1 MSAKTIWCLA
11 AISIAVATA
20 LGAFGT
26 HALRPIL
33 TPERF
38 ASFDIAVTYQFFHSL
53 GLLGIGFFQRQDP
66 TNRVFGRLATAL
78 LVGIML
84 FCGSIY
90 ALTFGAPK
98 WIAMIAPF
106 GGGTL
111 ILSWVLIAMAIWRS
125 PSFADSATR

>member
-1 MSAKTIWCLA
+1 MSAKMIWCLA

-53 GLLGIGFFQRQDP
+53 GLLGIGFLQRQDP

-111 ILSWVLIAMAIWRS
+111 ILSWVLIAIAIWRS
-125 PSFADSATR
+125 PSFSDSATQ

>member
-1 MSAKTIWCLA
+1 MRAQTIWIAAALSLA
-11 AISIAVATA
+11 LATA

-53 GLLGIGFFQRQDP
+53 GLMGIGFLQHQDP
-66 TNRVFGRLATAL
+66 TNRSFSRIAAAL
-78 LVGIML
+78 LFGMLL

-98 WIAMIAPF
+98 GIAMVAPI

-111 ILSWVLIAMAIWRS
+111 ILTWIFVAISIWRS
-125 PSFADSATR
+125 RVLAD

>member
-1 MSAKTIWCLA
+1 MTARTIGIA
-11 AISIAVATA
+11 AAFSIAMATA

-53 GLLGIGFFQRQDP
+53 GLLGIGFLQHQDP
-66 TNRVFGRLATAL
+66 TNRVFGRLAKAL
-78 LVGIML
+78 LLGMLL

-98 WIAMIAPF
+98 GVAMVAPI

-111 ILSWVLIAMAIWRS
+111 ILTWVFVAISIWRS
-125 PSFADSATR
+125 RVLAD

>member
-1 MSAKTIWCLA
+1 MKARAIWSAA
-11 AISIAVATA
+11 AISLAIATA

-53 GLLGIGFFQRQDP
+53 GLIGIGFLQRQAP
-66 TNRVFGRLATAL
+66 FNRAFGRLAIAL
-78 LVGIML
+78 LVGMFL

-98 WIAMIAPF
+98 WIAMAAPL

-111 ILSWVLIAMAIWRS
+111 ILTWVFAAISIGRS
-125 PSFADSATR
+125 KVFVD

>member
-1 MSAKTIWCLA
+1 VKARAIWSAA
-11 AISIAVATA
+11 AISLAIATA

-53 GLLGIGFFQRQDP
+53 GLIGIGFLQRQAP
-66 TNRVFGRLATAL
+66 SNRAFGRLAIAL
-78 LVGIML
+78 LVGMFL

-98 WIAMIAPF
+98 WIAMAAPL

-111 ILSWVLIAMAIWRS
+111 ILTWVFAAISIGRS
-125 PSFADSATR
+125 KVFVD

>member
-1 MSAKTIWCLA
+1 MTARTIGIA
-11 AISIAVATA
+11 AALSIAMATA

-53 GLLGIGFFQRQDP
+53 GLLGIGFLQHQDP
-66 TNRVFGRLATAL
+66 TNRVFGRLAKAL
-78 LVGIML
+78 LLGMLL

-98 WIAMIAPF
+98 GVAMVAPI

-111 ILSWVLIAMAIWRS
+111 ILTWVFVAISIWRS
-125 PSFADSATR
+125 RVLAD

>member
-1 MSAKTIWCLA
+1 MSAKMIWCLA

-38 ASFDIAVTYQFFHSL
+38 ASFDVAVTYQFFHSL
-53 GLLGIGFFQRQDP
+53 GLLGIGFLQRQDP

-111 ILSWVLIAMAIWRS
+111 ILSWVLIAIAIWRS

>member
-1 MSAKTIWCLA
+1 MSAKMIWCLA

-53 GLLGIGFFQRQDP
+53 GLLGIGFLQRQDP
-66 TNRVFGRLATAL
+66 TNRAFGRLATAL

-111 ILSWVLIAMAIWRS
+111 ILSWVLIAIAIWRS

>member
-1 MSAKTIWCLA
+1 MKARLICVAATLLLA
-11 AISIAVATA
+11 TATA

-53 GLLGIGFFQRQDP
+53 GLLGIGFLQHQDP
-66 TNRVFGRLATAL
+66 TNHAFGRIAKAL
-78 LVGIML
+78 LLGMLL

-98 WIAMIAPF
+98 GVAMLAPI

-111 ILSWVLIAMAIWRS
+111 ILTWVFAAISIWRS
-125 PSFADSATR
+125 RVLTD

>member
-1 MSAKTIWCLA
+1 MKARVIYVAAALSLA
-11 AISIAVATA
+11 MATA

-26 HALRPIL
+26 HALRPTL

-38 ASFDIAVTYQFFHSL
+38 ASFDVAVTYQFFHSL
-53 GLLGIGFFQRQDP
+53 GLLGVGFLQHQDP
-66 TNRVFGRLATAL
+66 TNHSFGKVAKAL
-78 LVGIML
+78 LFGMLL

-98 WIAMIAPF
+98 GVAMLAPI

-111 ILSWVLIAMAIWRS
+111 ILTWVFAAISIWRS
-125 PSFADSATR
+125 RVLAD

>member
-1 MSAKTIWCLA
+1 MTARTIGIVA
-11 AISIAVATA
+11 ALSIAMATA

-53 GLLGIGFFQRQDP
+53 GLLGIGFLQHQDP
-66 TNRVFGRLATAL
+66 TNRVFGRLAKAL
-78 LVGIML
+78 LLGMLL

-98 WIAMIAPF
+98 GVAMVAPI

-111 ILSWVLIAMAIWRS
+111 ILTWVFVAISIWRS
-125 PSFADSATR
+125 RVLAD

>member
-1 MSAKTIWCLA
+1 MKARAIWVAAALSLA
-11 AISIAVATA
+11 MATA

-53 GLLGIGFFQRQDP
+53 GLMGIGFLQWEDP
-66 TNRVFGRLATAL
+66 SNRSFRRIAVAL
-78 LVGIML
+78 LLGML
-84 FCGSIY
+84 IFCGSIY

-98 WIAMIAPF
+98 GIAMLAPI

-111 ILSWVLIAMAIWRS
+111 ILTWVFAAISIWRS
-125 PSFADSATR
+125 RALAD